1 LASRTVNQSGS
12 PSTTTLYV
20 DYLAGHVIAE
30 TDTTGATQREYIWM
44 DDLPVAIVS
53 GVNTSTPTL
62 YYVHADHL
70 GRPAR
75 MTAQNW
81 TWVWGVIYSPF
92 GATSY
97 IWLNPATMDLIPS
110 R

>member
-1 LASRTVNQSGS
+1 VNQPGS
-12 PSTTTLYV
+12 PSTATLYV
-20 DYLAGHVIAE
+20 DDLAGHVIAE
-30 TDTTGATQREYIWM
+30 TDPTGATQREYVWM
-44 DDLPVAIVS
+44 DDLPVAVVA

-62 YYVHADHL
+62 YYVPADHL